1 MVPIRAHGSWL
12 WWRPLAAAPQL
23 EVGTDLPFTGPL
35 MGAVRRA
42 VEALFGRFM
51 AVGLSPGTSS
61 EIGPSPL
68 RGGAQAQPGLGD
80 EAAVYA
86 GGYLDVKVMAG

>member
-1 MVPIRAHGSWL
+1 
-12 WWRPLAAAPQL
+12 LAAAPQL

-35 MGAVRRA
+35 SGGVRRA

-51 AVGLSPGTSS
+51 AVGLSPGTSG
-61 EIGPSPL
+61 EIGPSSLPG
-68 RGGAQAQPGLGD
+68 RAQAEPGLGD

-86 GGYLDVKVMAG
+86 ARYLDVKVMDGRARIGACMDG